1 MLTLRWNP
9 LQVDVN
15 AYVAHLGA
23 GMQDSTY
30 EVLFQRAFM
39 HANQAYLDSNGF
51 LARVLFHHVSIASFN
66 FTVRGS
72 NSSQLH
78 RHRYSQETFVS
89 LYSVLCFS
97 IKRPCLHMYFYSS
110 FQSNLARSLNPQ
122 RAPRLLL
129 NRRRVRISRRS
140 VDKICKLQCTSLES
154 TASCRSE
161 TAFFRSSHLSQVM
174 VC

>member
-51 LARVLFHHVSIASFN
+51 LARVLFHHVSIASFK

-110 FQSNLARSLNPQ
+110 FQSNLARSHNPQ
-122 RAPRLLL
+122 RAPRLLSTEGEFEFL
-129 NRRRVRISRRS
+129 DVASTRS
-140 VDKICKLQCTSLES
+140 VSQCTSLDS